1 MPALE
6 VLTVS
11 RLTALIKDSI
21 EGSFPAVRVEG
32 EISNF
37 RPASSGHLYFS
48 LKDSDAVI
56 QAVMFRGRA
65 AGLSFRPADGAVV
78 RVTGALSV
86 YPPRGNYQIICE
98 TMEASGE
105 GAILAM
111 LEERKRKFAEEGLF
125 DAERKRPI
133 PRFPERIAVVTSP
146 TGAAIRDILSV
157 LARRNASLD
166 VVILPSAVQG
176 AQAAQELARMI
187 RLANIHAL
195 GEVIILS
202 RGGGSIEDLLPF
214 SDEAVVR
221 AVAESGIPVIS
232 AVGHEIDFPLSDFAA
247 DLRAPTPSAAAELV
261 SGESAAVLSRAR
273 ELRRIVRD
281 SLSGIAERQRSR
293 LDRFTVD
300 ELEYAFRNRY
310 QPALQR
316 FDDAK
321 ETLLGSLSSMAMDRR
336 KRLEVAS
343 ASMEASN
350 PASVM
355 ERGYSIVRKA
365 GSRAVVASAFG
376 LAKGDR
382 LSITFKSGS
391 AVAVAEEIHDEEV

>member
-1 MPALE
+1 
-6 VLTVS
+6 
-11 RLTALIKDSI
+11 
-21 EGSFPAVRVEG
+21 
-32 EISNF
+32 
-37 RPASSGHLYFS
+37 
-48 LKDSDAVI
+48 
-56 QAVMFRGRA
+56 
-65 AGLSFRPADGAVV
+65 
-78 RVTGALSV
+78 
-86 YPPRGNYQIICE
+86 
-98 TMEASGE
+98 MEASGE

-232 AVGHEIDFPLSDFAA
+232 AVGPEIDFPLSDFAA
-247 DLRAPTPSAAAELV
+247 DLRARPPSAAAELV